1 MFLFQGVHV
10 KKSPVLKSCTG
21 LCCVFPDCSSCS
33 QIDMGS
39 VTWILSCDIALT
51 LLVCFSL
58 LCLVLYQRKRGNRD
72 SNNGKGQGHV
82 TAAERGG
89 GVALNFVTYP
99 FVSLNFTTGRP
110 KQAPSLAK
118 RKMAEIPESPYQV
131 NNRSTCYVMLL
142 LCIHSLQMI

>member
-1 MFLFQGVHV
+1 PGWILNMDNSLTFL
-10 KKSPVLKSCTG
+10 L
-21 LCCVFPDCSSCS
+21 VFCLWASVAYCSCS

-58 LCLVLYQRKRGNRD
+58 L
-72 SNNGKGQGHV
+72 S
-82 TAAERGG
+82 
-89 GVALNFVTYP
+89 LNFVTYP

-118 RKMAEIPESPYQV
+118 RKMAEIPESPYQELHGV
-131 NNRSTCYVMLL
+131 QGDVYSNLEELRK
-142 LCIHSLQMI
+142 